1 MKTRAWKEPLEE
13 ELIMSKKLTR
23 VIVALLVL
31 VTLTAGAA
39 QASPWSF
46 EGPETSPFAA
56 LRGWI
61 ASWFE
66 RSEPVAVSTEGCG
79 MDPNGTGGGHC

>member
-1 MKTRAWKEPLEE
+1 
-13 ELIMSKKLTR
+13 MSKKLTR
-23 VIVALLVL
+23 GIATLLVL

-46 EGPETSPFAA
+46 EDPETSSFAA
-56 LRGWI
+56 LWGWI

-66 RSEPVAVSTEGCG
+66 RSEPVAVPTEGCS
-79 MDPNGTGGGHC
+79 MDPNGTGLPNC

>member
-1 MKTRAWKEPLEE
+1 
-13 ELIMSKKLTR
+13 MSKKLTR
-23 VIVALLVL
+23 VIVTLLVL

-46 EGPETSPFAA
+46 ERLESSPFAA
-56 LRGWI
+56 LWDWI

-66 RSEPVAVSTEGCG
+66 PSEPVAMPAEGCG
-79 MDPNGTGGGHC
+79 MDPNGNPGGPC